1 MLSAFELYLHRKKN
15 HTMCT
20 WLFFFIQLY
29 AYEMHPR
36 CSDSRILFIFIVIRC
51 SLPQYEF
58 ITID

>member
-1 MLSAFELYLHRKKN
+1 MLSAFELYLHREKK

-20 WLFFFIQLY
+20 WLFFSIQLY
-29 AYEMHPR
+29 VYEMHPR
-36 CSDSRILFIFIVIRC
+36 CSDSHILFIFIVIWC